1 MPSATRERETAIAA
15 ADATCP
21 RCGASREPDH
31 RYCLDCGLALPGL
44 AGPIPRLRRRWL
56 RRLGWYPGDWVWISL
71 PTLLLA
77 VLGAAAAI
85 AVSEHRESARG
96 NVFTAPVDSI
106 AVTEPTVVPTTRAP
120 TGDTSTL
127 PTAPEP
133 RSRGAAAGGSR
144 NGRLHWPANENG
156 WTIVLVSYPRTNG
169 RPAALATAAR
179 GAKAGLRQVGILDS
193 GRFASLQPGYY
204 VVFSGI
210 YSSKAD
216 ADAGVGT
223 ARGAG
228 FGGAYSRQIA
238 R

>member
-1 MPSATRERETAIAA
+1 MSSRVDEREIAVAA

-21 RCGASREPDH
+21 RCGTQREVEQ
-31 RYCLDCGLALPGL
+31 RYCLECGLALPVVEGS
-44 AGPIPRLRRRWL
+44 IPELRRRWL
-56 RRLGWYPGDWVWISL
+56 RRIGWYPGDWVWISL
-71 PTLLLA
+71 LTLLVA
-77 VLGAAAAI
+77 ALGAAAAI
-85 AVSEHRESARG
+85 AVSEHRESG
-96 NVFTAPVDSI
+96 KSSVFTAPTESV
-106 AVTEPTVVPTTRAP
+106 AVAEPTVVPKAQAP
-120 TGDTSTL
+120 GDTSTL

-133 RSRGAAAGGSR
+133 KASGATAAGSR

-156 WTIVLVSYPRTNG
+156 WTIVLVSYPKTTG
-169 RPAALATAAR
+169 RPSALATAAR
-179 GAKAGLRQVGILDS
+179 GAKSGLRHVGILDS
-193 GRFASLQPGYY
+193 GRFASLQPGYF

-210 YSSKAD
+210 YASKSD

>member
-1 MPSATRERETAIAA
+1 MRGTDSPRLPFLPALRPGAHPRLRERVRRVGGDGDRARTKQLMPSATRERETAIAA

-31 RYCLDCGLALPGL
+31 RYCLDCGLALPSL

-56 RRLGWYPGDWVWISL
+56 RRVGWYPGDWVWISL

-77 VLGAAAAI
+77 MLGAAAAI

-96 NVFTAPVDSI
+96 NVFTAPVASI

-133 RSRGAAAGGSR
+133 RSR
-144 NGRLHWPANENG
+144 
-156 WTIVLVSYPRTNG
+156 
-169 RPAALATAAR
+169 
-179 GAKAGLRQVGILDS
+179 
-193 GRFASLQPGYY
+193 
-204 VVFSGI
+204 
-210 YSSKAD
+210 
-216 ADAGVGT
+216 
-223 ARGAG
+223 
-228 FGGAYSRQIA
+228 
-238 R
+238 